1 MRPSGA
7 QLSQSGRVQRTQQQI
22 EWIQCKLKVAQ
33 MKQWRYILLGFL
45 ASRLP
50 TPRRGG
56 KGIVVYS
63 PGHLGDVL
71 HAVPMLKALRQAKS
85 NTKIIWLVGP
95 WSESLARRYAGVVDE
110 IRVFGPN
117 LPNYARGKREWR
129 QSGWR
134 QWRMARQLRQEG
146 VDVFIGPM
154 DGVGRFLANVIHP
167 KRWIGT
173 GDRRP
178 PRTRGEIETV
188 VQPYEKDRYEADAW
202 CGLLQPLGIEA
213 QADRLEYKVTS
224 EERAAADAFLR
235 AEGVDAARPLAVIA
249 PGSGWSG
256 KNWLPERFAA
266 VAEWLSHAQGSQV
279 AWVGG
284 EGEERLVPESRG
296 SDLNWVGATSIPLL
310 AAVMVK
316 AQLFVGNDSGLLHI
330 AAALAVP
337 TVSVW
342 GPTSSG
348 KWGPKGPIHRQ
359 IHKGERCEGCIYWD
373 YRETCRHDHA
383 CMKAVEVEEV
393 IQAVGDIL

>member
-1 MRPSGA
+1 MGGWERWRYPLLDIA
-7 QLSQSGRVQRTQQQI
+7 GRVFR
-22 EWIQCKLKVAQ
+22 
-33 MKQWRYILLGFL
+33 G
-45 ASRLP
+45 
-50 TPRRGG
+50 RRGDG
-56 KGIVVYS
+56 DTIVVFT

-71 HAVPMLKALRQAKS
+71 HVVPMLKALRAGKPEAKIS
-85 NTKIIWLVGP
+85 WLVGP
-95 WSESLARRYAGVVDE
+95 WSEGLACRYAHHVDD
-110 IRVFGPN
+110 IRIFGPQ
-117 LPNYARGKREWR
+117 LPPYTRGRRDWR
-129 QSGWR
+129 QSAWR
-134 QWRMARQLRQEG
+134 QWRLARQLRARG
-146 VDVFIGPM
+146 VDVFIGPL
-154 DGVGRFLANVIHP
+154 DGVGRFLANALAPRLWSGI
-167 KRWIGT
+167 

-178 PRTRGEIETV
+178 PRVEAAIHTV

-202 CGLLQPLGIEA
+202 CGLLGPLGIEA